1 MAKNRFK
8 EKAKESCDTHGVFC
22 REEIS
27 NQKNI
32 GADEVSEAEQRVS
45 RQQAGREDKLQS
57 RGVRSPDKA
66 LACLGKVKTRLLRS
80 KRKPG

>member
-57 RGVRSPDKA
+57 REESEVQ
-66 LACLGKVKTRLLRS
+66 TRPWLVWAKLKLS
-80 KRKPG
+80 F